1 MRLIIIGSG
10 NVATHLSTAIL
21 KAGHSIAGVCG
32 RNFEHTAEL
41 AKRLNTTKSFDDI
54 SAIPTD
60 ADIYLISVSDDNISD
75 VASQMPNVKGIVAH
89 TAGSVP
95 IRVLQRF
102 VSHGVVYPLQSFSKN
117 RPIDVSRVP
126 LCIEGC
132 DNSTAS
138 TLSAFARTLS
148 YDVRRMTTEQRA
160 QLHIAA
166 VFASNFVNS
175 MYAEAETILKKSDI
189 PFDIMRQLI
198 LETAAKAADM
208 GPIAAQTGPARR
220 NDIGV
225 MNHQMEML
233 PDSELQKLYSFVSE
247 RIRGR
252 YNPSNS

>member
-1 MRLIIIGSG
+1 MRLSIIGSG

-41 AKRLNTTKSFDDI
+41 AKRLNTKSFDDI
-54 SAIPTD
+54 STIPTD
-60 ADIYLISVSDDNISD
+60 ADIYLISVSDDNIS
-75 VASQMPNVKGIVAH
+75 VVAH

-225 MNHQMEML
+225 MNHQTEML

-252 YNPSNS
+252 YKSSNS